1 MAAPASFV
9 PILHQPD
16 TPQRRFVLLGR
27 HAASTEDFSLDD
39 LPTSG
44 GRMDIIARC
53 IRAVFL
59 LADGIRRNARMD
71 IVLLGGDSAPTT
83 LRIDGSAVR
92 FLRPDERRLA
102 GHIRHVLGVP
112 VPSDGLETV
121 APGIQRA
128 PMGLFEALTPWF
140 QPTYVLDREGNDVR
154 ELDLRSDGTFVLGD
168 HTGLTQDELH
178 WLCDKGATRVSL
190 GPVAIHA
197 EDAIAVLHNEI
208 DRQLEKPL

>member
-9 PILHQPD
+9 PILHPPD
-16 TPQRRFVLLGR
+16 APQRRFVLIGR
-27 HAASTEDFSLDD
+27 HASSTEDFSLDD

-71 IVLLGGDSAPTT
+71 IVLLGGESAPTT
-83 LRIDGSAVR
+83 LRIDGAAVR

-102 GHIRHVLGVP
+102 GHIRHVLGVSAL
-112 VPSDGLETV
+112 SDGLEIV

-128 PMGLFEALTPWF
+128 RMGLSEALTPWF
-140 QPTYVLDREGNDVR
+140 QPTYVLDQGGIDLR
-154 ELDLRSDGTFVLGD
+154 ELDLRSDATFVLGD
-168 HTGLTQDELH
+168 HTGLTEEELC

-190 GPVAIHA
+190 GPVPIHA
-197 EDAIAVLHNEI
+197 EDAIAVVHNEI
-208 DRQLEKPL
+208 DRQLEGR